1 MDKKLKEQVAILEKQ
16 VSDLSEK
23 KGTLEADVCTYQTMY
38 KRSMESSV
46 AKEQELLDLQNK
58 IGFVFDLSKISEA
71 IKEKKKEMDE
81 IDKEIENNKKE
92 KSLFI
97 SDLEKV
103 TSDHNARILAK
114 EKELE
119 SRLKDFDIYCKSKN
133 EEIENSLVS
142 ISDREKYIDVEIGLL
157 SSEKDEIQRQKQVSS
172 TLYSEAQKIKELA
185 DKESKKCVELQ
196 NKLSVEM
203 EKVWNLQK
211 ELWEK
216 NQEYTDKNNLLT
228 KTLSDNL
235 LLKEKN
241 ENEKSRLDIE
251 LQKTLTKQKE
261 YDESLSKIKEKEK
274 ELDESLSKIKSKE
287 VDIDVRIKNLENKE
301 RSVQWKEQELIYD
314 DSKYKAKYN
323 QFLLLMSQKWVK
335 L

>member
-38 KRSMESSV
+38 KRSMEASV

-103 TSDHNARILAK
+103 TSDHNASILAK

-172 TLYSEAQKIKELA
+172 TLYNEAQKIKELA
-185 DKESKKCVELQ
+185 DKESKKCAELQ

-203 EKVWNLQK
+203 EKV
-211 ELWEK
+211 
-216 NQEYTDKNNLLT
+216 
-228 KTLSDNL
+228 
-235 LLKEKN
+235 
-241 ENEKSRLDIE
+241 
-251 LQKTLTKQKE
+251 
-261 YDESLSKIKEKEK
+261 
-274 ELDESLSKIKSKE
+274 
-287 VDIDVRIKNLENKE
+287 
-301 RSVQWKEQELIYD
+301 
-314 DSKYKAKYN
+314 
-323 QFLLLMSQKWVK
+323 
-335 L
+335 